1 MMSIYRAEV
10 LATRALTP
18 GMVRITFGGPGL
30 AGFESTGVGD
40 EYLRVFLPDFG
51 EHEARLPISTG
62 DSWDWEPGVKPS
74 AMRTYTVRSVDPAAG
89 TVDIDFVVHDGGV
102 AAAWAQRAEV
112 GDVVGLNSPTGL
124 YEPPAELQWQILLAD
139 ATGLPAVARLL
150 EKTPPGVRTRVLI
163 EVEDPSHQQDLVIGA
178 GTEVAWIHGGNGHS
192 QSRLDEALKS
202 MELPGG
208 TGYIWVAGEAK
219 VLRGIRKYLRHEK
232 KLTPE
237 SYKLIGYWTDK
248 SEAWTERWENLDA
261 ETRRWFD
268 ELWSDGKRD
277 REELEDLQDAKF
289 ELLGL

>member
-40 EYLRVFLPDFG
+40 EYLRVFLPDAG

-62 DSWDWEPGVKPS
+62 ESWDWESGVKPS

>member
-1 MMSIYRAEV
+1 MMGIYRAEV

-40 EYLRVFLPDFG
+40 EYLRVFLPDTG

-150 EKTPPGVRTRVLI
+150 ELTPPGVRTRVLI
-163 EVEDPSHQQDLVIGA
+163 EVEDPSHQQELVIGA

-202 MELPGG
+202 MQLPGG

-232 KLTPE
+232 KLTPA

-268 ELWSDGKRD
+268 ELWSDEKRD

>member
-10 LATRALTP
+10 LATRVLTP

-40 EYLRVFLPDFG
+40 EYLRVFLPDAG

-124 YEPPAELQWQILLAD
+124 YDPPAGLQWQILLAD

-150 EKTPPGVRTRVLI
+150 ELTPPGVRTRVLI

-202 MELPGG
+202 MQLPGG

-232 KLTPE
+232 KLTPG

-268 ELWSDGKRD
+268 ELWSDEKRD

>member
-10 LATRALTP
+10 VATRQLTP

-30 AGFESTGVGD
+30 AGFETTGVGD
-40 EYLRVFLPDFG
+40 EYLRVFLPDPG
-51 EHEARLPISTG
+51 DHEARLPISTG
-62 DSWDWEPGVKPS
+62 DSWDWEPDVKPS
-74 AMRTYTVRSVDPAAG
+74 AMRTYTVRSVDAAAG
-89 TVDIDFVVHDGGV
+89 TVDIDFVVHDGGL
-102 AAAWAQRAEV
+102 AASWAQAAEV
-112 GDVVGLNSPTGL
+112 GDVVGLNSSTRL

-150 EKTPPGVRTRVLI
+150 EKTPPGVRTRVLL
-163 EVEDPSHQQDLVIGA
+163 EVEEPSHQQDLVIGA

-192 QSRLDEALKS
+192 QSRLDEALRS

-208 TGYIWVAGEAK
+208 VGYIWVAGEAK
-219 VLRGIRKYLRHEK
+219 VLRSIRKYLRHEK
-232 KLTPE
+232 KLTPG

-268 ELWSDGKRD
+268 DLWSDGKRD
-277 REELEDLQDAKF
+277 REEIVDLQDAKF

>member
-1 MMSIYRAEV
+1 MMGIYRAEV
-10 LATRALTP
+10 VATRLLTP

-30 AGFESTGVGD
+30 AGFETTGVGD
-40 EYLRVFLPDFG
+40 EYLRVFLPDPG
-51 EHEARLPISTG
+51 AHEARLPISTG
-62 DSWDWEPGVKPS
+62 DSWDWEAGVKPS
-74 AMRTYTVRSVDPAAG
+74 AMRTYTVRSVDAASG
-89 TVDIDFVVHDGGV
+89 TVDIDFVVHDGGL
-102 AAAWAQRAEV
+102 AASWAQRAQV

-150 EKTPPGVRTRVLI
+150 ELTPPGVRTRVLI
-163 EVEDPSHQQDLVIGA
+163 EVEDPSHQQELTLGA

-192 QSRLDEALKS
+192 QSRLDEVLKS

-219 VLRGIRKYLRHEK
+219 VLRAIRKYLRHDK

-248 SEAWTERWENLDA
+248 SEAWEERWENLDA

-277 REELEDLQDAKF
+277 REEIEDLQDAKF

>member
-1 MMSIYRAEV
+1 MMAIYRAEV
-10 LATRALTP
+10 LATRRLTP

-30 AGFESTGVGD
+30 AGFDTTGVGD
-40 EYLRVFLPDFG
+40 EYLRVFLPDPG
-51 EHEARLPISTG
+51 AHEARLPISTG
-62 DSWDWEPGVKPS
+62 DSWDWTKGVEPS
-74 AMRTYTVRSVDPAAG
+74 AMRTYTVRTVDPAAG
-89 TVDIDFVVHDGGV
+89 TVDIDFVVHDGGL
-102 AAAWAQRAEV
+102 AASWAQRAQV

-124 YEPPAELQWQILLAD
+124 YEPPADLQWQILLAD
-139 ATGLPAVARLL
+139 ATGLPAVARLV
-150 EKTPPGVRTRVLI
+150 EQTPPGVRTRVLI
-163 EVEDPSHQQDLVIGA
+163 EVEHPSHQQELTLGA

-192 QSRLDEALKS
+192 QSRLGEVLRS

-208 TGYIWVAGEAK
+208 IGYIWVAGETK

-248 SEAWTERWENLDA
+248 SEAWEARWENLDA

-268 ELWSDGKRD
+268 DLWSNEKRD
-277 REELEDLQDAKF
+277 REEIVDLQDAKF

>member
-1 MMSIYRAEV
+1 MMAIYRAEV
-10 LATRALTP
+10 LATRRLTP

-30 AGFESTGVGD
+30 AGFDSTGVGD
-40 EYLRVFLPDFG
+40 EYLRVFLPDPG
-51 EHEARLPISTG
+51 THEARLPISTG
-62 DSWDWEPGVKPS
+62 DSWDWSEGVEPS
-74 AMRTYTVRSVDPAAG
+74 AMRTYTVRTVDPTAG
-89 TVDIDFVVHDGGV
+89 TVDIDFVVHDGGL
-102 AAAWAQRAEV
+102 AASWAQRAQV

-124 YEPPAELQWQILLAD
+124 YEPPADLQWQILLAD
-139 ATGLPAVARLL
+139 ATGLPAVARLV
-150 EKTPPGVRTRVLI
+150 EQAPPGVRTRVLI
-163 EVEDPSHQQDLVIGA
+163 EVEHPSHQQELTLGA

-192 QSRLDEALKS
+192 QSRLGEVLRS

-208 TGYIWVAGEAK
+208 IGYIWVAGETK

-248 SEAWTERWENLDA
+248 SEAWEARWENLDA

-268 ELWSDGKRD
+268 DLWSNEKRD
-277 REELEDLQDAKF
+277 REEIVDLQDAKF

>member
-1 MMSIYRAEV
+1 MMRIYRAEV
-10 LATRALTP
+10 VATRLLTP

-30 AGFESTGVGD
+30 AGFETTGVGD
-40 EYLRVFLPDFG
+40 EYLRVFLPDPDH
-51 EHEARLPISTG
+51 HEARLPISTG
-62 DSWDWEPGVKPS
+62 DSWDWEAGVKPS
-74 AMRTYTVRSVDPAAG
+74 AMRTYTVRSVDAAAG
-89 TVDIDFVVHDGGV
+89 TVDIDFVVHDGGL
-102 AAAWAQRAEV
+102 AASWAQRAQV

-150 EKTPPGVRTRVLI
+150 ELTPPGIRTRVLL
-163 EVEDPSHQQDLVIGA
+163 EVEDPSHQQELTLGA

-192 QSRLDEALKS
+192 QSRLDEALRS

-219 VLRGIRKYLRHEK
+219 VLRSIRKYLRHDK
-232 KLTPE
+232 KLMPG

-248 SEAWTERWENLDA
+248 SEAWEERWENLDA

-268 ELWSDGKRD
+268 ELWSDEKRD
-277 REELEDLQDAKF
+277 REEIEDLQDAKF